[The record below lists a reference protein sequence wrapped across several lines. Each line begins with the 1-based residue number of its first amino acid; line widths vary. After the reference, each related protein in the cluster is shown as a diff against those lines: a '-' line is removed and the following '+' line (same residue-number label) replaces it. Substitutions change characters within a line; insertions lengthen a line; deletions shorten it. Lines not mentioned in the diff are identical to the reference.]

1 MPTTLDDVINLGNS
15 MWFDSVLERWKIV
28 TITYDNDKKEH
39 EYNRFV
45 SIFGY
50 MTYKGARK
58 AVKAMELEDTMRNRF
73 NKEYVIYRNK
83 V

>member
-1 MPTTLDDVINLGNS
+1 MPTTFDDVINQGDF
-15 MWFDSVLERWKIV
+15 MWLDSILERWKIV
-28 TITYDNDKKEH
+28 IITYDNDKRVN
-39 EYNRFV
+39 EYRRYV
-45 SIFGY
+45 GIFGY
-50 MTYKGARK
+50 MTYRGARK